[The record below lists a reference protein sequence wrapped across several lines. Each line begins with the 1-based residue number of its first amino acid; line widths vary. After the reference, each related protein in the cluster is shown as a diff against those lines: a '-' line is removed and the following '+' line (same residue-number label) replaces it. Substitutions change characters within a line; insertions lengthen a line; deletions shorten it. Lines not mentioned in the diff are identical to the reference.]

1 MSCIDN
7 TMAFKV
13 TSDTTLDATTWLSHA
28 DSIPFDLWH
37 HAVSFIV
44 EKPPNLD
51 EYIIINEQ
59 VIHIT
64 HTIST
69 MTSVRRFKHKKWIPK
84 MHRKSFGSKL
94 QDSFIS
100 FDLLEGRK
108 TIREVIAL

>member
-1 MSCIDN
+1 
-7 TMAFKV
+7 MAFNV
-13 TSDTTLDATTWLSHA
+13 TPESTFNDTMWLSHA
-28 DSIPFDLWH
+28 DSIPVDLWH
-37 HAVSFIV
+37 HAGSFIV
-44 EKPPNLD
+44 EKPNFD

-64 HTIST
+64 PTIST

-108 TIREVIAL
+108 TIQEVLAF